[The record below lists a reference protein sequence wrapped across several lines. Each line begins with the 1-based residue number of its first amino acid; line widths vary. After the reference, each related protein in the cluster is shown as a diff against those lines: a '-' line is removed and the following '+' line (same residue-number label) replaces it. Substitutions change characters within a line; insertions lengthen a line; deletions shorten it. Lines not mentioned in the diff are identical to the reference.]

1 MFKEILMLI
10 AAFLIENAICW
21 EPHDLFNCTSN
32 VTSFYDDFGDG
43 NPVDTKRFELK
54 YKGFGWQRKEG
65 FFSINDWINVPGLG
79 NYTNV

>member
-10 AAFLIENAICW
+10 AAFFIENAICW

-54 YKGFGWQRKEG
+54 
-65 FFSINDWINVPGLG
+65 S
-79 NYTNV
+79 